1 MSCSDRVIIY
11 VPGMKPKPPAELH
24 HPALW
29 RAMKEGIRRS
39 DPAVAKELEQADC
52 LQLISWTWRFYRS
65 YYDFSLDQPGI
76 DRIFSLAGPEEADI
90 AEAMAWHKKLA
101 RLTYMIMDAFPFLIG
116 LIANQKIKATLAETR
131 RYFRNEHGIATRIRR
146 MVIDALTDA
155 WSNEKRVLL
164 IGHSLGSVIAYDAL
178 WELSRRA
185 DTRGQVDLF
194 LTLGSPLGL
203 NFVKKGL
210 LGTGHQEEMR
220 YPTNIRRWKNLSAVG
235 ELTALDRSFADDF
248 SEMVDLGLVESIEDQ
263 GDLFN
268 FFRGPDG
275 LNVHKC
281 YGYLINVKV
290 GATIAE
296 WWRASPVGE
305 ASSPE

>member
-11 VPGMKPKPPAELH
+11 VPGMKPKPPADLH

-29 RAMKEGIRRS
+29 RAMKEGVRRF
-39 DPAVAKELEQADC
+39 DPAVAKELEQEDC

-76 DRIFSLAGPEEADI
+76 DRIFRLAGPEESDI
-90 AEAMAWHKKLA
+90 TDAMAWHKKIA
-101 RLTYMIMDAFPFLIG
+101 RLTYMIMDTFPFLIS
-116 LIANQKIKATLAETR
+116 LIANPKIKATLAETR
-131 RYFRNEHGIATRIRR
+131 RYFRNEHGIATRIRK
-146 MVIDALTDA
+146 MVIDALTNA
-155 WSNEKRVLL
+155 WINEQRVLL

-178 WELSRRA
+178 WELSRRSGA
-185 DTRGQVDLF
+185 SGEVDLF
-194 LTLGSPLGL
+194 LTMGSPLGL
-203 NFVKKGL
+203 KFVEKGL
-210 LGTGHQEEMR
+210 LGTNHRGEMR

-235 ELTALDRSFADDF
+235 ELTALDRAFADDF
-248 SEMVDLGLVESIEDQ
+248 SEMIDLGLVESIEDQ
-263 GDLFN
+263 GDLLN

-281 YGYLINVKV
+281 YGYLINEKV

-296 WWRASPVGE
+296 WWRK
-305 ASSPE
+305 